1 MESGP
6 IIESKAKAQGPG
18 VLVINRRRAVIGGI
32 KERPD
37 RITQPASR
45 IGRQVILEG
54 GPEVADK
61 EE

>member
-1 MESGP
+1 M
-6 IIESKAKAQGPG
+6 
-18 VLVINRRRAVIGGI
+18 LVINRRRAVIGGI

-37 RITQPASR
+37 PIKQLASR

-54 GPEVADK
+54 GPEVANK